1 MATGMELVK
10 RKASK
15 RGYTALATVGA
26 TTAFFAFGW
35 TVFGVLS
42 LVSSFFLIYR
52 WFSYRA
58 KWGLRF

>member
-10 RKASK
+10 RKAS
-15 RGYTALATVGA
+15 RQGYTALAAVAG

-35 TVFGVLS
+35 WLMGLMS
-42 LVSSFFLIYR
+42 AGASAFLAYR
-52 WFSYRA
+52 WFKYRA